1 MHLFLIIA
9 WLTKLKKDTTKQA
22 DVATLQQTIQD
33 IHNDLQIT
41 KQAFVEMKQD
51 MENLA
56 KDHPMLQHVGKEHMQ
71 AVKDDV
77 KGMVEELGQ
86 LEKMVS
92 QSGDHCL
99 LHCW

>member
-1 MHLFLIIA
+1 
-9 WLTKLKKDTTKQA
+9 
-22 DVATLQQTIQD
+22 
-33 IHNDLQIT
+33 
-41 KQAFVEMKQD
+41 

-71 AVKDDV
+71 AVRDDV

-92 QSGDHCL
+92 QSGDHML
-99 LHCW
+99 ITSLVKK